1 MEAVFRNN
9 SVLTGINPEQSSDLA
24 RDFTLPMFGYTCPA
38 DFPSPAQD
46 YIEARLDLNEHC
58 IRHPSACY
66 FVRAS
71 GDSMAEGGIL
81 SGDLLIVDR
90 AVKPV
95 HGSIV
100 IASVDS
106 EFTVKRLALH
116 PRLALMPMNPAY
128 SPIYVNPDDLEIFG
142 VVTHA
147 IHEF

>member
-1 MEAVFRNN
+1 MKSVFRDNN
-9 SVLTGINPEQSSDLA
+9 VLSGISPQQAGGLA
-24 RDFTLPMFGYTCPA
+24 RTFTLPLFGDSCPA
-38 DFPSPAQD
+38 GFPSPAQD
-46 YIEARLDLNEHC
+46 YIEARLDLNELC

-66 FVRAS
+66 FVRAL

-116 PRLALMPMNPAY
+116 PRLALMPMNAAY
-128 SPIYVNPDDLEIFG
+128 SPIFVNPDDLEIFG